1 LRYSSKIVTV
11 SAVPP
16 RERIGAK
23 NSTCTRFGKGF
34 SALLVAEMPFF
45 QGFFVSGR
53 RSERC
58 AALERA
64 RSSVRVS
71 RADAPTFVAVSD
83 VRACFATATLML
95 GRAHTCER
103 PKDGAEQ
110 PAKTTPFAG
119 GNAANVR
126 KSAGPFGPQATFAD

>member
-45 QGFFVSGR
+45 QGFFVSGCGASVAR
-53 RSERC
+53 RWS
-58 AALERA
+58 ERA
-64 RSSVRVS
+64 RARHE
-71 RADAPTFVAVSD
+71 RTHQ
-83 VRACFATATLML
+83 RTRML
-95 GRAHTCER
+95 RLSLRCQT
-103 PKDGAEQ
+103 
-110 PAKTTPFAG
+110 
-119 GNAANVR
+119 
-126 KSAGPFGPQATFAD
+126 